1 LYSVGWNGTNDGG
14 AVVLKAHSKVSID
27 LEKGDWVW
35 TGQVMGSQ

>member
-1 LYSVGWNGTNDGG
+1 
-14 AVVLKAHSKVSID
+14 LKAHSKVSID